1 MTRPQAGN
9 TEPATTMANELLT
22 QTEAETRSGADP
34 REGHE
39 LDALLGKAFEEKPI
53 WTGLYESI
61 RDVFFPVKLPPLELT
76 STPIPVPD
84 RMKVKANPVA
94 VGSAARQSAHPDCG
108 LLFRRPHH
116 PRQGHQ
122 ASGECDSDRCR
133 CLPAERPDRR

>member
-84 RMKVKANPVA
+84 RMAVK
-94 VGSAARQSAHPDCG
+94 SRS
-108 LLFRRPHH
+108 
-116 PRQGHQ
+116 
-122 ASGECDSDRCR
+122 
-133 CLPAERPDRR
+133 